1 MADTG
6 TKGHRKKGS
15 GLTGPQHSLPC
26 FHGLLPSRPTLK
38 DTELHFCI
46 EKKAYVYRCMN
57 NVQVV
62 YAAVYLICFSF

>member
-15 GLTGPQHSLPC
+15 GLTEPQHSLPC
-26 FHGLLPSRPTLK
+26 FHGVLPSKLTLE

-46 EKKAYVYRCMN
+46 EKKAFMYTDV
-57 NVQVV
+57 
-62 YAAVYLICFSF
+62 